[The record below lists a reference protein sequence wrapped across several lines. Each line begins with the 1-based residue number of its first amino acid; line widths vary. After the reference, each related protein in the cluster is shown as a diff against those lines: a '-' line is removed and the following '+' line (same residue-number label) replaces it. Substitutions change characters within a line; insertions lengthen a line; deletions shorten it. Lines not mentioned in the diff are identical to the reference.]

1 MSSRIDIQSLN
12 STSPVKTV
20 TQTLSVPA
28 ATESAKI
35 PAKPR
40 TASLSANTNINTNN
54 TNNNN
59 NNNNNNT
66 TSKTSTTTSSSASSL
81 SPTGSIS
88 SQKRNHHNASSSS
101 LNDTSNAPKKKHR
114 PSSLNLRVGVPDSTS
129 DVALRIVSPGLPPL
143 KNKGMKT
150 TVQLLQKIQKQQKN
164 LIAARHGLEIT
175 TAEVQVQ
182 LQVPEQQ
189 SSSNN
194 SNNQAQKQK
203 QGHHNVSQLLRI
215 ENVLNAEEPPIKSP
229 IYSLDDSDLSRLST
243 LREKRLKRNNIP
255 APLNI
260 GRLSNRNRGNSKE
273 HQNIQPLIQSAPIR
287 PMNRTSTRLF
297 SNRVAYQQQPYQF
310 QHPQQQVPL
319 QYQQY
324 QQYPR
329 PIPATAYQPV
339 FTPLNSRTIYQFN
352 NAQVMHN
359 NFRAPVP
366 PPTMMQQ
373 RVRMVPVT
381 SATLAQFPSARHA
394 SLPVPPLQTHSY
406 LHPQSL
412 PHNPQ
417 QPLQQPLQQHTQ
429 SGYQPQNQNQN
440 PTRGQRATS
449 AVTDVFSDNLQ
460 RAAPIESQPLSSQ
473 RELWRQNRGESYDYG
488 DDDSNDDD
496 GGDGVENNGIDANED
511 DDESITEEEIREMQM
526 KYEASNM
533 RNATLEFAPPPPP
546 PSLYHSYLNVYP
558 ASASARQ
565 QNFPMSLNIGRFRR
579 TGNNNGT
586 NSSIHRDEVFGSI
599 NFMNENIF
607 NFRIFEKRRSD
618 DDEATSSP
626 SLHSASSKSS
636 DGDESEVDDS
646 EKIPSTSTSAT
657 STSATVL
664 SEVAK
669 EDDLPTTETTEVADG
684 SEEVK
689 VKEDA
694 NGASTIK
701 QETGNDTEKQS
712 VVVLEA
718 DAKLEQKD
726 DTISTS
732 QPATAATAAAATVAA
747 ATTLP
752 PSPTPP
758 PPSSSSSSSF
768 TTTKNNT
775 NSSNSTSSSHWL
787 TKEKEKFLKICETCW
802 DEFVKSRIE

>member
-1 MSSRIDIQSLN
+1 
-12 STSPVKTV
+12 
-20 TQTLSVPA
+20 
-28 ATESAKI
+28 
-35 PAKPR
+35 
-40 TASLSANTNINTNN
+40 
-54 TNNNN
+54 
-59 NNNNNNT
+59 
-66 TSKTSTTTSSSASSL
+66 
-81 SPTGSIS
+81 
-88 SQKRNHHNASSSS
+88 
-101 LNDTSNAPKKKHR
+101 
-114 PSSLNLRVGVPDSTS
+114 
-129 DVALRIVSPGLPPL
+129 
-143 KNKGMKT
+143 MKT

-194 SNNQAQKQK
+194 NSNNQAQKQK
-203 QGHHNVSQLLRI
+203 QGQGNHNVSQLLRI

-287 PMNRTSTRLF
+287 PMNRTTTRLF
-297 SNRVAYQQQPYQF
+297 SNRAVYQQQPYQS

-324 QQYPR
+324 QQYQQYPQ

-394 SLPVPPLQTHSY
+394 SLPVPSLQTHSY

-417 QPLQQPLQQHTQ
+417 PPPHPQHQQQHQQQQQHQPHIQ
-429 SGYQPQNQNQN
+429 SGNRPQNQNQN
-440 PTRGQRATS
+440 PTRGQRAAN

-473 RELWRQNRGESYDYG
+473 RELWRQNSGESYDYG
-488 DDDSNDDD
+488 DDDDDYDNNDDD
-496 GGDGVENNGIDANED
+496 GGDGVENHGIDANED

-565 QNFPMSLNIGRFRR
+565 QNFPMSLNIARFRR

-586 NSSIHRDEVFGSI
+586 SSSIHRGEVFGSI

-657 STSATVL
+657 STSTTVL

-684 SEEVK
+684 TEEVK

-694 NGASTIK
+694 NGVSTIK

-718 DAKLEQKD
+718 DAKFEQKD

-732 QPATAATAAAATVAA
+732 QPATAAAT
-747 ATTLP
+747 TTLP

-758 PPSSSSSSSF
+758 PPSSSSFSSF